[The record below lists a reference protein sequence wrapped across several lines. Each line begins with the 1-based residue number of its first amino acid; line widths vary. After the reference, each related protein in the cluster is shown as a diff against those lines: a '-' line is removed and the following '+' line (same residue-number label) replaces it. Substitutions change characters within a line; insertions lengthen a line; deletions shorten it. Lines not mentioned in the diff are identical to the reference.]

1 MKYLIFLD
9 IDGTLLARGGVPAR
23 TQVAIDEAIRR
34 GHLVFINTG
43 RSKGNIPF
51 SHLKDIPLTG
61 VVAGLGSYIEMDGE
75 VLFSHAMTKQEIAY
89 TMQVADEVEIGLILE
104 GEQMLLNYH
113 SEHVH
118 PLWGQNRPAV
128 KSAEDM
134 EQRYPELRVS
144 KISFTKP
151 LTTEA
156 IETLATHVNVI
167 SHPTYA
173 EVSSKGL
180 SKATAMDFL
189 KDRLGIADDHV
200 IAMGDSLNDMEML
213 RAAGIAVVM
222 GDGHPDVLPLAD
234 FVSIAAH
241 EGGVG
246 QAIEE
251 LVLKEKGR

>member
-1 MKYLIFLD
+1 MNYLIFLD

-23 TQVAIDEAIRR
+23 TKAAIDEALRR

-51 SHLKDIPLTG
+51 AALGDVHLTG
-61 VVAGLGSYIEMDGE
+61 IVAGLGSYIEMDGE
-75 VLFSHAMTKQEIAY
+75 VLFSHAMTKEEIAHA
-89 TMQVADEVEIGLILE
+89 MQVADEVEIGLILE
-104 GEQMLLNYH
+104 GEQMLLNYC
-113 SEHVH
+113 SKHVH
-118 PLWGQNRPAV
+118 PQWGQDRPAV
-128 KSAEDM
+128 EDAEDM
-134 EQRYPELRVS
+134 ECRYPDLRVS

-151 LTTEA
+151 LSPEVV
-156 IETLATHVNVI
+156 ERLAARLGVI

-189 KDRLGIADDHV
+189 KDRFGIADDHV
-200 IAMGDSLNDMEML
+200 IAMGDSLNDVEML

-251 LVLKEKGR
+251 LVLNKDE

>member
-23 TQVAIDEAIRR
+23 TVSAIRR
-34 GHLVFINTG
+34 AVEEGHYVFINTG
-43 RSKGNIPF
+43 RSKGNVPY
-51 SHLKDIPLTG
+51 SALSDVPLTG
-61 VVAGLGSYIEMDGE
+61 TVAGLGAYIEMGGE
-75 VLFSHAMTKQEIAY
+75 VLFSHAMTTEEIAFA
-89 TMQVADEVEIGLILE
+89 MQVASEVEIGLILE
-104 GEQMLLNYH
+104 GEQMLLDYLPDMLNPH
-113 SEHVH
+113 WVGKRE
-118 PLWGQNRPAV
+118 AV
-128 KSAEDM
+128 ADIEDM
-134 EQRYPELRVS
+134 TSRYPELRVS

-151 LTTEA
+151 ISHDAAEK
-156 IETLATHVNVI
+156 LATRLGVI

-173 EVSSKGL
+173 EIFSKGF

-189 KDRLGIADDHV
+189 KDRFGIADDHV
-200 IAMGDSLNDMEML
+200 IAMGDSLNDVEML

-241 EGGVG
+241 ECGVG

-251 LVLKEKGR
+251 LVLKV

>member
-23 TQVAIDEAIRR
+23 TVSAIRR
-34 GHLVFINTG
+34 AVGEGHYVFINTG
-43 RSKGNIPF
+43 RSKGNVPH
-51 SHLKDIPLTG
+51 SALSDVPLTG
-61 VVAGLGSYIEMDGE
+61 LVAGLGAYIEMEGE
-75 VLFSHAMTKQEIAY
+75 VLFSHAMTREEIAFA
-89 TMQVADEVEIGLILE
+89 MQVASEAEIGLILE
-104 GEQMLLNYH
+104 GEQLLLNYL

-118 PLWGQNRPAV
+118 PHWGPNRPAV
-128 KSAEDM
+128 EDAEDM
-134 EQRYPELRVS
+134 ARRYPELRVS

-151 LTTEA
+151 IFPGTAEK
-156 IETLATHVNVI
+156 LATRLGVI

-173 EVSSKGL
+173 EIFSKGF

-189 KDRLGIADDHV
+189 KERLGIADDHV
-200 IAMGDSLNDMEML
+200 IAMGDSLNDVEML

-234 FVSIAAH
+234 FVSIAAR

-251 LVLKEKGR
+251 WVLKE

>member
-9 IDGTLLARGGVPAR
+9 IDGTLLARGGVPTR
-23 TQVAIDEAIRR
+23 TKEAIDEAIRR

-43 RSKGNIPF
+43 RSKGNVPF
-51 SHLKDIPLTG
+51 EALKGVKLTG
-61 VVAGLGSYIEMDGE
+61 IVAGLGSYIEMEGE
-75 VLFSHAMTKQEIAY
+75 VLFSHAMTKEEIAY
-89 TMQVADEVEIGLILE
+89 AMQVADEVEIGLILE
-104 GEQMLLNYH
+104 GEQLLLNYR

-128 KSAEDM
+128 ESAEDM
-134 EQRYPELRVS
+134 AQRYPDLRVS

-151 LTTEA
+151 LTPEA
-156 IETLATHVNVI
+156 AERLSARLGVI

-173 EVSSKGL
+173 EIFSKGF

-189 KDRLGIADDHV
+189 KARLNIADNHV
-200 IAMGDSLNDMEML
+200 IAMGDSLNDVEML

>member
-9 IDGTLLARGGVPAR
+9 IDGTLLARGVPTR
-23 TQVAIDEAIRR
+23 TVTAIRQAVAE

-43 RSKGNIPF
+43 RSKGNVPF
-51 SHLKDIPLTG
+51 AHLKEVPLTG
-61 VVAGLGSYIEMDGE
+61 IVAGLGAYIEMEGE
-75 VLFSHAMTKQEIAY
+75 VLFSHAMPKDEIAFA
-89 TMQVADEVEIGLILE
+89 MQVAQEIGTGLILE
-104 GEQMLLNYH
+104 GEEMLLDYLPDQLDRH
-113 SEHVH
+113 WV
-118 PLWGQNRPAV
+118 GNRPAV
-128 KSAEDM
+128 EDADDM
-134 EQRYPELRVS
+134 ERRFPTLRVS

-151 LTTEA
+151 LPPEA
-156 IETLATHVNVI
+156 AERLDTRVGVI

-173 EVSSKGL
+173 EVFSKGY

-189 KDRLGIADDHV
+189 KERLGIADDHV
-200 IAMGDSLNDMEML
+200 IAMGDSLNDIEML

-246 QAIEE
+246 QALEE
-251 LVLKEKGR
+251 LVLNS

>member
-1 MKYLIFLD
+1 MMNYLIFLD
-9 IDGTLLARGGVPAR
+9 IDGTLLAHDGVPAR
-23 TQVAIDEAIRR
+23 TKAAIDQALQR

-43 RSKGNIPF
+43 RSKGNVPF
-51 SHLKDIPLTG
+51 AALGGVHLTG
-61 VVAGLGSYIEMDGE
+61 IVAGLGSYIEMEGQ
-75 VLFSHAMTKQEIAY
+75 VLFSHAMTREEIACA
-89 TMQVADEVEIGLILE
+89 MQIADEVEIGLVLE
-104 GEQMLLNYH
+104 GEQTLLNYR
-113 SEHVH
+113 SEYVH
-118 PLWGQNRPAV
+118 PQWGQTRPAV
-128 KSAEDM
+128 TSVEDM
-134 EQRYPELRVS
+134 EEHYPELRIS

-151 LTTEA
+151 LTPKAVEK
-156 IETLATHVNVI
+156 LSSCVSVI

-189 KDRLGIADDHV
+189 KDRFGIADDHV
-200 IAMGDSLNDMEML
+200 IAMGDSLNDIEML

-251 LVLKEKGR
+251 LVLKKES

>member
-23 TQVAIDEAIRR
+23 TKAAIEEAVGR

-43 RSKGNIPF
+43 RSKGNVPF
-51 SHLKDIPLTG
+51 SHLADLPLTG
-61 VVAGLGSYIEMDGE
+61 IVAGLGSYIEMNGE
-75 VLFSHAMTKQEIAY
+75 VLFSHAMSKEEIAFA
-89 TMQVADEVEIGLILE
+89 MQVASATEIGLILE
-104 GEQMLLNYH
+104 GEQLLLNYL

-118 PLWGQNRPAV
+118 RLWGQDRPAV
-128 KSAEDM
+128 ESAEDM
-134 EQRYPELRVS
+134 ARRYPELRVS

-151 LTTEA
+151 ISPEA
-156 IETLATHVNVI
+156 AEKLGTRLGVI

-173 EVSSKGL
+173 EIFSKGF

-189 KDRLGIADDHV
+189 KDRFGIADDHV
-200 IAMGDSLNDMEML
+200 IAMGDSLNDVEML

-234 FVSIAAH
+234 FVSVAAH

>member
-1 MKYLIFLD
+1 MMKYLIFLD

-23 TQVAIDEAIRR
+23 TKAAIDEAIRR

-43 RSKGNIPF
+43 RSKGNVPF
-51 SHLKDIPLTG
+51 SALGDLRLTG
-61 VVAGLGSYIEMDGE
+61 IVAGLGSYIEMEGE
-75 VLFSHAMTKQEIAY
+75 VLFSHAMSKEEIACA
-89 TMQVADEVEIGLILE
+89 MQVADEIEVGLVLE
-104 GEQMLLNYH
+104 GEQMLLNYR
-113 SEHVH
+113 SEYVH
-118 PLWGQNRPAV
+118 PQWGQNRPAV
-128 KSAEDM
+128 TSVEDM
-134 EQRYPELRVS
+134 EERYPELRVS

-151 LTTEA
+151 LTQKA
-156 IETLATHVNVI
+156 IEKLSSRVSVI

-180 SKATAMDFL
+180 TKATAMDFL
-189 KDRLGIADDHV
+189 KDRLSIADDHV
-200 IAMGDSLNDMEML
+200 IAMGDSLNDVEML

-251 LVLKEKGR
+251 LVLNK

>member
-9 IDGTLLARGGVPAR
+9 IDGTLLSHGGLPAR
-23 TQVAIDEAIRR
+23 TAAAIEKAVAQ
-34 GHLVFINTG
+34 GHYVFINTG
-43 RSKGNIPF
+43 RSKGNVPY
-51 SHLKDIPLTG
+51 SHLKDLPLTG
-61 VVAGLGSYIEMDGE
+61 IVAGLGAYIEMEGR
-75 VLFSHAMTKQEIAY
+75 VLFSHAMTREEIAFA
-89 TMQVADEVEIGLILE
+89 MQVASEAEIGLILE
-104 GEQMLLNYH
+104 GEQLLLNYL

-118 PLWGQNRPAV
+118 PHWGPNRPAV
-128 KSAEDM
+128 EDAKDM
-134 EQRYPELRVS
+134 ARRYPELRVS

-151 LTTEA
+151 
-156 IETLATHVNVI
+156 ISPETAEKLATRLGVI

-173 EVSSKGL
+173 EIFSKGF
-180 SKATAMDFL
+180 SKATAMDHL
-189 KDRLGIADDHV
+189 KAHLGIAHDHV
-200 IAMGDSLNDMEML
+200 IAMGDSLNDVDML

-251 LVLKEKGR
+251 LVFNRK